1 MNLRTVS
8 HESRRGGKVSARPRT
23 RRSCFSL
30 ELLEDRIAPAV
41 FNVTG
46 LGDGL
51 FPLTQTG
58 PNTFNAPT
66 LRSAIQASNTIS
78 GNNTIN
84 LTKAGTYEI
93 TIPGANTGTN
103 KSGAFAI
110 LSHGGN
116 LNIVNTSG
124 HAVTVDG
131 NHLDR
136 VFDINPNPHNTPRFT
151 VTLQGFTIRNGV
163 AQPGDGA
170 AGSGGGIRDQGN
182 VSLTLNNMI
191 VTGNIAT
198 ADGGGISME
207 NLVSTPWTLTI
218 NNSNISNNHA
228 GDAGGGVETDG
239 SGNVIITPGTVI
251 NGNTSLNQG
260 AGVWLDAIQVG
271 TVFQGANLTITGAK
285 ITNNLALATNNFGG
299 GIGNAGNGAVTI
311 TNSTVSNN
319 FSGGDGGGFADENNQ
334 GRLTVTSSTFDNN
347 TAVADG
353 GGIEEGGPLS
363 ITTTSIDQNN
373 AGGNGGGIFAKVL
386 VLQASSVENN
396 ESGGNGGGIDDV
408 LSSNQNSTIANATI
422 TGNIALN
429 NAGANGGGIEADTS
443 SNGTLSL
450 TNVTITN
457 NFALNG
463 GGVFW
468 NKAGNNSKVRVHNT
482 LIAGNILN
490 NINMPLIPF

>member
-1 MNLRTVS
+1 MNLRRVS

-23 RRSCFSL
+23 RRSRFSL

-41 FNVTG
+41 FNVNSTLDILNPPTG
-46 LGDGL
+46 
-51 FPLTQTG
+51 TV
-58 PNTFNAPT
+58 T
-66 LRSAIQASNTIS
+66 LRSAIQASNNTP

-84 LTKAGTYEI
+84 LTVGGTYKI

-110 LSHGGN
+110 LPHSGN
-116 LNIVNTSG
+116 LTIVNTSG

-131 NHLDR
+131 NHFDR

-271 TVFQGANLTITGAK
+271 TVFHGANLTITGAK
-285 ITNNLALATNNFGG
+285 ITNNLALAANNFGG

-363 ITTTSIDQNN
+363 ITTTSIDLNN